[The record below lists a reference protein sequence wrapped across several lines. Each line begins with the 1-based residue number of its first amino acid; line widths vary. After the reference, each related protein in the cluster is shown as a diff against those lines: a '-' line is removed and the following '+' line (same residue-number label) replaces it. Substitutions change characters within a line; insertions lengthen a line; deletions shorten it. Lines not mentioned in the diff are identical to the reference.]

1 MLTQNPKV
9 RKELNHLSDSADSTI
24 RQLRHA
30 ARDTRDAAGPVS
42 EEVKALI
49 GQLEHTIE
57 VLAREGSA
65 ESMRAGQRLRERATD
80 MAQRL
85 RAQTTDG
92 MMRARERMDG
102 AVEHAQHRV
111 AESPLK
117 AVAIAAAVGALIGL
131 LLANGRRHSEED

>member
-9 RKELNHLSDSADSTI
+9 RKELNHLSDSADSAI
-24 RQLRHA
+24 RHIRHA
-30 ARDTRDAAGPVS
+30 ARDTRAAAAPVS
-42 EEVKALI
+42 SEVKALI
-49 GQLEHTIE
+49 AQLEHTIQ

-65 ESMRAGQRLRERATD
+65 ESLQAGQRLRDRAGE

-85 RAQTTDG
+85 RAQTTDS

-117 AVAIAAAVGALIGL
+117 AVALAAAVGALIGL
-131 LLANGRRHSEED
+131 LLANGRSRSEEE

>member
-9 RKELNHLSDSADSTI
+9 RKELNHLSDSADSAI
-24 RQLRHA
+24 RHIRHA
-30 ARDTRDAAGPVS
+30 ARDTRDAAAPVPA
-42 EEVKALI
+42 EVRALI
-49 GQLEHTIE
+49 AQLEHTIE

-65 ESMRAGQRLRERATD
+65 ESMRAGQRLRERASD

-85 RAQTTDG
+85 RAQTADG

-111 AESPLK
+111 AESPLM
-117 AVAIAAAVGALIGL
+117 AVALAAAVGALIGL
-131 LLANGRRHSEED
+131 LLANGRNRSEED

>member
-1 MLTQNPKV
+1 MLTHNPKV
-9 RKELNHLSDSADSTI
+9 RKEINHLADSADSTI

-65 ESMRAGQRLRERATD
+65 ESLRAGRRMRERAAD
-80 MAQRL
+80 MAERL
-85 RAQTTDG
+85 RAQTSEG

-102 AVEHAQHRV
+102 AVEQAQQRV

-117 AVAIAAAVGALIGL
+117 AIGLAAAIGALIGL
-131 LLANGRRHSEED
+131 MLASRHRDDE